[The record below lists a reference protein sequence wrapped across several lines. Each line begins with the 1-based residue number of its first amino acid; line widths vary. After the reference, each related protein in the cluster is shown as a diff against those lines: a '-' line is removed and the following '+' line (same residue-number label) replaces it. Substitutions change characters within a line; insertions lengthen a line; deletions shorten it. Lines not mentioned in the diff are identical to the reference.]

1 MFFSMQVVCL
11 GSIFMFNLSKHRIRG
26 GNVPLCNFCSL
37 VCEGLRTTSIQ
48 RAQNSKFP
56 GGIPGILSWRLFG
69 IAGHGATARHLSCL
83 RRATPCPSQRS
94 FSDRSRGLPGRWVVA
109 QGLCLLERLHMAPVR
124 NYRLVDVGHVRSV
137 ASLKGWRKYFKH
149 RTTSTATSGIGPGQG
164 CFKIKSICKLI

>member
-1 MFFSMQVVCL
+1 MSFILSHMCKSQDGFIKTMNITKVLVAVRFWKGLLVLILEIYYVFSMQVVCL

-94 FSDRSRGLPGRWVVA
+94 FSDRSRGLPGR
-109 QGLCLLERLHMAPVR
+109 
-124 NYRLVDVGHVRSV
+124 
-137 ASLKGWRKYFKH
+137 
-149 RTTSTATSGIGPGQG
+149 
-164 CFKIKSICKLI
+164 